1 MHYIRL
7 LCGVYS
13 SRPQY
18 LFCVSLWGTPE
29 GMTKGNLLPL
39 YADSAF
45 AVIQKPFL
53 LLVHTRLPCAV
64 SGLTPCLD
72 HLNNLPTKEFTALPA
87 RVVSWKDTHR
97 YAVQFRHRIRKI
109 YFVLGR
115 KRPRLLPPI
124 LLLLAQSWKGII
136 WKAVRTKK
144 RWEDAETTSRSQQK
158 RGFSL
163 DVLFCLLH

>member
-1 MHYIRL
+1 MHYIHL
-7 LCGVYS
+7 LCSVYG

-72 HLNNLPTKEFTALPA
+72 HLNNLPTKEFTVLPA
-87 RVVSWKDTHR
+87 AVVSWKHPPVCD
-97 YAVQFRHRIRKI
+97 AV
-109 YFVLGR
+109 
-115 KRPRLLPPI
+115 
-124 LLLLAQSWKGII
+124 
-136 WKAVRTKK
+136 
-144 RWEDAETTSRSQQK
+144 
-158 RGFSL
+158 
-163 DVLFCLLH
+163 